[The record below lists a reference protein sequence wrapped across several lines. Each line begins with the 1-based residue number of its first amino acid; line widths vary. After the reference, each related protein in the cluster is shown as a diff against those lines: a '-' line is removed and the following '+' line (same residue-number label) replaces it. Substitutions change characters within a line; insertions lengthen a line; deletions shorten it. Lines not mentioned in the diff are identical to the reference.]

1 MALAMSMLAVGSPAF
16 ADNVGVT
23 VNSQFI
29 PFNSGDTQLLK
40 ITVTN
45 GGAPS
50 ITVSVSGLSNF
61 TAGNPQGCNTGGGSS
76 CTINFGPGDKS
87 KDISFSLTATGNI
100 DSGQSKTDH
109 GKVSARQDVLL
120 GGNATAAFDVT
131 LKGPQ
136 PTQALSVPQVSGVVR
151 DMATGSPIKNAV
163 VVLVDSGACAS
174 GKDPCQVGTDGNGA
188 FTFASTPDKPITPG
202 TIQIGVTRSGYDN
215 GSAAVA
221 ARAGQSVN
229 VSLKLK
235 PTAAASSSA
244 SPETLP
250 SAEGQQSTAD
260 AVTPTVAAA
269 APKPAGNSA
278 PNTFSLIIIVLAGLL
293 VLLGVG
299 VFVMMFLNRRKG
311 NADGNPP
318 FSPGDAAMGAGSGVY
333 GGAAD
338 GADPTMVA
346 NPAMTSAMTSRT
358 ARVACTTTST
368 TRNLAMSTAR
378 APAMAAFRPDTAPT
392 RATAPAP
399 GRPATTRRPGTGTVA
414 LTAVTPAVGLTGS
427 SRATTRPPTASSRSG
442 TTRGPGPTRATRRT
456 GTVAATTHTSNSS
469 RLRHRPVGARRR
481 PATVAT
487 ASGWT
492 GSATEH
498 CLALVSICGN
508 LASLNCGV
516 FQDRSACQRLR
527 VRGPAGPESRPLRMS
542 WGFVGRYLVGLVK
555 QVRLRGLRI
564 LDDQSAE
571 NRSPVN
577 SGGVEVNDTRRRIR
591 WPLVQ

>member
-346 NPAMTSAMTSRT
+346 NPAMTSAMTSPG
-358 ARVACTTTST
+358 ASD
-368 TRNLAMSTAR
+368 STAIHR
-378 APAMAAFRPDTAPT
+378 PQRPEDELPDPYAAAHPPSPAGYPQEGSGYGAPAAPYATQVGGYGVGQPAGYDSATQGYGGTPPAYGPGGMHDNEYDKEFGNEYGAGAGYGGLPAGYSPDQSYGSGAGSPRYDEATRHWDGGADGGYTGGGAHRQQQGDYEAAYGQQQVGYDPGAGSDQGYPQDWHGGGYDPYQQQQPTEAPT
-392 RATAPAP
+392 RRGAPQA
-399 GRPATTRRPGTGTVA
+399 GHGG
-414 LTAVTPAVGLTGS
+414 
-427 SRATTRPPTASSRSG
+427 
-442 TTRGPGPTRATRRT
+442 
-456 GTVAATTHTSNSS
+456 
-469 RLRHRPVGARRR
+469 
-481 PATVAT
+481 
-487 ASGWT
+487 
-492 GSATEH
+492 
-498 CLALVSICGN
+498 
-508 LASLNCGV
+508 
-516 FQDRSACQRLR
+516 DRQRLDWF
-527 VRGPAGPESRPLRMS
+527 G
-542 WGFVGRYLVGLVK
+542 
-555 QVRLRGLRI
+555 
-564 LDDQSAE
+564 D
-571 NRSPVN
+571 
-577 SGGVEVNDTRRRIR
+577 
-591 WPLVQ
+591 